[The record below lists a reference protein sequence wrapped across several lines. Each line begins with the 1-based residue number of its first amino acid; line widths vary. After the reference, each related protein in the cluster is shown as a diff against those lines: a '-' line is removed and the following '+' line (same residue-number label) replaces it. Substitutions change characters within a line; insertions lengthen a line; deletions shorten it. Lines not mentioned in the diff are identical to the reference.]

1 MTTAS
6 SKEEEMTYTKLLTQK
21 NTSRKIVF
29 IGKKGVATYPKAVL
43 PVVSQEKLYEEYWKG
58 MIV

>member
-1 MTTAS
+1 MN
-6 SKEEEMTYTKLLTQK
+6 YTKLLTQK

>member
-1 MTTAS
+1 MA
-6 SKEEEMTYTKLLTQK
+6 YTKLLTQK
-21 NTSRKIVF
+21 NASRKIVF
-29 IGKKGVATYPKAVL
+29 VGKKGVATYPKTVL

>member
-1 MTTAS
+1 
-6 SKEEEMTYTKLLTQK
+6 MTYTKPLTQK
-21 NTSRKIVF
+21 NNSSKIVYV
-29 IGKKGVATYPKAVL
+29 GKKVAATYPKDVL

>member
-1 MTTAS
+1 MS
-6 SKEEEMTYTKLLTQK
+6 YTKLLTKK
-21 NTSRKIVF
+21 NASRKIVF

-43 PVVSQEKLYEEYWKG
+43 PVIPQEKLYEEYWKG

>member
-1 MTTAS
+1 
-6 SKEEEMTYTKLLTQK
+6 MTYTKPLTQK
-21 NTSRKIVF
+21 NNSSKIVYV
-29 IGKKGVATYPKAVL
+29 GKKGVAATYPKEVL